1 MSKHVP
7 YNNPTLP
14 ASNWVL
20 KRMKASRWLPL
31 LVAVWGTVTTLTG
44 LVQSFSGLIAIRFF
58 LGFCEGGLLP
68 GMVRSHVYC
77 HRWNADLMPQILYLS
92 TLYKPHELQQRFVWT
107 FRHVDVDVL
116 NDRSVSGSSTRPHLY
131 RERSVVNI
139 FNASL
144 IEFD

>member
-68 GMVRSHVYC
+68 GM
-77 HRWNADLMPQILYLS
+77 ILYLS

-131 RERSVVNI
+131 RERSVVSI